1 VTSEEPKPEEEEP
14 AADQQEEEAP
24 AEENKEEPAE
34 GAIEADVEKAEA
46 KPAEIRYGKRI
57 LVPRSIEYDFKYLCD
72 AAKAAVPEPLWP
84 DPDKEPLPPPI
95 IHQIVRRP
103 QVRPERKDITMF
115 SIWTP
120 LPEAPRPASAEDG
133 QAPAEEG
140 AEEGQDSL
148 PPMTKDQTR
157 WVLGPKESKKVYI
170 KFFSQRVGS
179 FA

>member
-1 VTSEEPKPEEEEP
+1 MTSQEPKQEEEEP
-14 AADQQEEEAP
+14 AAAQQEGEAP
-24 AEENKEEPAE
+24 PEENKEEAE
-34 GAIEADVEKAEA
+34 EDAAKAEA
-46 KPAEIRYGKRI
+46 EEAEEKPAEIRYGKRI
-57 LVPRSIEYDFKYLCD
+57 LIPQFIEYDFKFLCD

-120 LPEAPRPASAEDG
+120 RPEAARPPSAEDG
-133 QAPAEEG
+133 QAQAEEG
-140 AEEGQDSL
+140 AEEGQDTL

-157 WVLGPKESKKVYI
+157 WVLGPKESRKVYI
-170 KFFSQRVGS
+170 KFFS
-179 FA
+179 

>member
-1 VTSEEPKPEEEEP
+1 MTSQEPKQEEEEP
-14 AADQQEEEAP
+14 AAAQQEGEAP
-24 AEENKEEPAE
+24 PEENKEEAE
-34 GAIEADVEKAEA
+34 EDAAKAEA
-46 KPAEIRYGKRI
+46 EEAEEKPAEIRYGKRI
-57 LVPRSIEYDFKYLCD
+57 LIPQFVEYDFKFLCD
-72 AAKAAVPEPLWP
+72 AAKEAVPEPLWP

-120 LPEAPRPASAEDG
+120 LPEAARPPSAEDG

-140 AEEGQDSL
+140 AEEGQDAL

-157 WVLGPKESKKVYI
+157 WVLGPKESRKVYI
-170 KFFSQRVGS
+170 KFFS
-179 FA
+179 